1 MTTSEERK
9 AEFVEGYEKWF
20 ALLAAARNL
29 IAAAKRVTPDTSQW
43 KDEMTPLL
51 KAVEAL
57 PAPKRYTMPH
67 WDELTYEQQ
76 AQLQRGTAFR
86 PAIYMAIREQLAEGD
101 INHLPLIPNPPE
113 IEFEPVRRWLFD
125 DRAARTAEILASR
138 FKDAVMSEQTLSNF
152 QKLLAA
158 NLRTAWKQGFD
169 EGKHIY
175 AIFPT

>member
-57 PAPKRYTMPH
+57 PAPKRYTMPD

-76 AQLQRGTAFR
+76 ARMPFPFR
-86 PAIYMAIREQLAEGD
+86 PTIYKNIREVLAVD
-101 INHLPLIPNPPE
+101 NISPPTPLIPTRSE
-113 IEFEPVRRWLFD
+113 IEFMPPFSDWACRVAEVLTPKGGLFPNTPEGLKSY
-125 DRAARTAEILASR
+125 RE
-138 FKDAVMSEQTLSNF
+138 
-152 QKLLAA
+152 LLAA
-158 NLRTAWKQGFD
+158 NLRQARQEGFD
-169 EGKHIY
+169 EAKHIY
-175 AIFPT
+175 SIFPT